1 MHHCHNILARNLN
14 LKIITNMK
22 TTRYLFAIL
31 ISVMLCSCSEEETI
45 LNSPPQWHLYF
56 GTYISFVDENGEDLL
71 LEDAS
76 SNNLFQQNIHLSTR
90 SFDFVA
96 KWGTPPI
103 LEEQCHQSNEC
114 YFHVFSSAKDVDH
127 IPDELPFDQQK
138 RILSSLIDDGKSV
151 MMFSKCRGGVPLE
164 AFQPIHYV
172 EDHMLTIDG
181 LNVSHTVTIDL
192 TVNTIG
198 ELYFEHN
205 YRFEPQTSTPPTY
218 RYFLD
223 GEETSL
229 PITIVIPRAEL
240 ANLPE

>member
-1 MHHCHNILARNLN
+1 
-14 LKIITNMK
+14 MK

-31 ISVMLCSCSEEETI
+31 ISVMLCCCSEEKPIGGPT
-45 LNSPPQWHLYF
+45 PWGVDF
-56 GTYISFVDENGEDLL
+56 GAYISVIDENGEDLL
-71 LEDAS
+71 WEDAS
-76 SNNLFQQNIHLSTR
+76 SNNLFQQKICLSVG
-90 SFDFVA
+90 SLDCVA
-96 KWGTPPI
+96 QWDTPPI

-114 YFHVFSSAKDVDH
+114 YFHVFSCAKDVDN

-164 AFQPIHYV
+164 AFQPIH
-172 EDHMLTIDG
+172 DAWDLTLTIDG
-181 LNVSHTVTIDL
+181 LNISHTITIDL